1 VDKDFHSLLLGRFK
15 QNTSS
20 ECLTDIYDGEAY
32 KKKEF
37 LKNPLNFSLTMNTD
51 GAPVFKST
59 GIKLWPVYFI
69 INELPP
75 NLRFSRKYTLL
86 AGLWSAPEDPPMFQY
101 LRPLMERC
109 KSLETTGMEVPIG
122 PDGDIKCC
130 KVMVCVHLLISHAK
144 PNC

>member
-1 VDKDFHSLLLGRFK
+1 MDKDFHSLLLGRFK

-75 NLRFSRKYTLL
+75 NLRY
-86 AGLWSAPEDPPMFQY
+86 
-101 LRPLMERC
+101 
-109 KSLETTGMEVPIG
+109 
-122 PDGDIKCC
+122 
-130 KVMVCVHLLISHAK
+130 VCIHK
-144 PNC
+144 